1 MINTLTNS
9 LDYNY
14 TILECELKKALYP
27 LYQEKLCDNFLEK
40 ISDKLENFCLT
51 ANYTDTGICISLKIK
66 KTNMKKIYS
75 DYSHNSLYYY
85 RIMNEILLSVY
96 RDNYNYIMSNLND
109 QLKEVFI
116 NLINNSIESL
126 YTIVTLSDNVINIL
140 L

>member
-1 MINTLTNS
+1 
-9 LDYNY
+9 
-14 TILECELKKALYP
+14 
-27 LYQEKLCDNFLEK
+27 
-40 ISDKLENFCLT
+40 
-51 ANYTDTGICISLKIK
+51 
-66 KTNMKKIYS
+66 MKKIYS

-85 RIMNEILLSVY
+85 GIMNEILLSVY
-96 RDNYNYIMSNLND
+96 KDNYDYIMSNLND